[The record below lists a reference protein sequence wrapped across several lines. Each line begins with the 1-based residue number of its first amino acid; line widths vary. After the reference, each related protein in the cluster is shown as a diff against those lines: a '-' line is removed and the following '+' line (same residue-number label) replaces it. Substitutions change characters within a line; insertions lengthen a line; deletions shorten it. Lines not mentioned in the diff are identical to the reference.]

1 MEREQPQRRPYI
13 GSKHHLQALYI
24 TLINVPEPVYTN
36 LTGNFQE
43 FQANNGLTQEQAI
56 LVLSWAEKHRST
68 LRLCQDCGSPHHLT
82 RRSRDCPFHDRQ
94 QGPITATTARD
105 PDTAADIR
113 RMVQQGAQQ
122 FQVAAANPN
131 PPEVCPTC
139 HLTGHSSSANR
150 ACPFHPTSKAEFMK
164 RRMPGHEQYTRI
176 KSFEAFVRKPFV
188 DQLRQAVSVKSQY
201 LKNVMTRL
209 QLFMSDYAANHASD
223 LTPFLL
229 HQNGL
234 YLVSQLIR
242 GRRDEFVTKSAQD
255 PRVPASL
262 LRHWDNDYHV
272 TLAPYDTYDQPGHT
286 AELTMACKEQATAN
300 KNHISKN
307 FEGRVKAFIKFR
319 FAVDGEL
326 PNSSAMGAIKAYAY
340 DNFALRQPD
349 PSQPIPEEI
358 PHHHRRLM
366 NDVIIELREMK
377 PSEED
382 ITTQTLHADPAKYL
396 PLLRS
401 ILDVYDYHRSLPE
414 TDDDPVTLPSFTL
427 LPMPSNRPRFITITA
442 ENLPSLVNRPHHQIS
457 RQTPRR
463 VPPVDDV
470 NNEWHYGRMFSGVLR
485 TDGVQMHVVFARLPT
500 GPKPPLLY
508 AQDFAN
514 TTYPM
519 HQYALS
525 GTDPGRRAVVTTSFG
540 SGSEPHPIRRVSA
553 KEYKT
558 ITKETVRQKHLNDRK
573 NNVLLP
579 LPGGTMATMATIE
592 SETPTTTTGDVVEF
606 RQAVSHKL
614 RHLTSTMAFYGSHSS
629 KARFEAKKGQQRGA
643 AACVNIMLTG
653 SAKYCKAKRMKAKTR
668 KNRRRRRKLS
678 QEKRA
683 IKQQIVRSDYVA
695 VDTQIA
701 DVDNQIAVQEAAMD
715 AIVSGIMDLDLSQNQ
730 AIQSALNTQV
740 TAHELMVNT
749 LEQHRLLLKNQK
761 EQLQQKFLELNHS
774 PKNPMKKRYHGSRPQ
789 QQGPSLVAFGAA
801 MIGRD
806 GARIR
811 GHAVGRTDTVRN
823 HLLERQSRA
832 LALLLHTDEYL
843 TSQASLQCLWRPIVT
858 RCQQQQPTR
867 HLWPEALHCL
877 LHVLG
882 PRCLCSQQHVL
893 GCALNAGGWG
903 PACSPRTTSSWWST
917 SSTSDSPPHLPP
929 TAKFLGYG

>member
-1 MEREQPQRRPYI
+1 M
-13 GSKHHLQALYI
+13 

-68 LRLCQDCGSPHHLT
+68 
-82 RRSRDCPFHDRQ
+82 
-94 QGPITATTARD
+94 RD

-150 ACPFHPTSKAEFMK
+150 ACPFHPTSRAEFMK
-164 RRMPGHEQYTRI
+164 RHMPGHEQYTRI

-188 DQLRQAVSVKSQY
+188 DQLRQAVSVKSEY

-382 ITTQTLHADPAKYL
+382 ITAQTLHADPAKYL
-396 PLLRS
+396 PLLRT
-401 ILDVYDYHRSLPE
+401 ILDV
-414 TDDDPVTLPSFTL
+414 
-427 LPMPSNRPRFITITA
+427 
-442 ENLPSLVNRPHHQIS
+442 
-457 RQTPRR
+457 
-463 VPPVDDV
+463 VDDV

-592 SETPTTTTGDVVEF
+592 SETPTTTTCDVVEF

-730 AIQSALNTQV
+730 AIQSALNTHV

-811 GHAVGRTDTVRN
+811 GHAVGRTDAVRN

-832 LALLLHTDEYL
+832 LALACNVCGGQLSPVANNNNQQGIFGLKHCTACCMFWDRDACAANNMFWAALSTLEVG
-843 TSQASLQCLWRPIVT
+843 ARPAPLA
-858 RCQQQQPTR
+858 RPAPGGPHHRRPT
-867 HLWPEALHCL
+867 LPLI
-877 LHVLG
+877 
-882 PRCLCSQQHVL
+882 S
-893 GCALNAGGWG
+893 
-903 PACSPRTTSSWWST
+903 
-917 SSTSDSPPHLPP
+917 LPP
-929 TAKFLGYG
+929 QNCKEI